1 MTDFTVPPRT
11 DFTFPPRTTDP
22 PRTVSP
28 PRTDFTSTDRTT
40 TTGSFF
46 TQIFWGSTDSSCEDR
61 CANCV
66 RGYCLDSF
74 STRGST
80 SFQTSVLDYLSADC
94 GACRTGEICSAGFCV
109 VLRIRAEAP
118 AAGMN
123 SASLVSLRTFAMTPP
138 VLSAIALLRTHFATM
153 VLAWDGSPAWMP
165 PGKPPLATP
174 ISILVGMKWFRS
186 RVHQPSRPIDR

>member
-1 MTDFTVPPRT
+1 MTLFPRVGRRRSKPRSWTISALTVAHVARAK
-11 DFTFPPRTTDP
+11 FALLGF
-22 PRTVSP
+22 
-28 PRTDFTSTDRTT
+28 
-40 TTGSFF
+40 
-46 TQIFWGSTDSSCEDR
+46 
-61 CANCV
+61 
-66 RGYCLDSF
+66 
-74 STRGST
+74 
-80 SFQTSVLDYLSADC
+80 VLS
-94 GACRTGEICSAGFCV
+94 
-109 VLRIRAEAP
+109 LRIRAEAP